1 MGLAAAAAV
10 VMTTFAPRLAHACS
24 RPSDCPSEP
33 RAILIGD
40 PARRP
45 TNTCV
50 VVDYGLLGL
59 AFEAHREA
67 IEGGLAYVAADGT
80 RVALVPTEWHRYFCP
95 STELLPDTDYTL
107 VGPAYAGCTVD
118 GETSLASFHTASTP
132 DVAAPSTP
140 GPIDDVSCAVVRCD
154 SSACCGPYTVTTYR
168 SEWAASTDDLGAV
181 AYVFGGEVRFGET
194 HDWYAGGGGYGPM
207 FGFAGAAQGLVPHA
221 VRAIDGSGNTSA
233 PAVEGRECVVVEDD
247 AAVDPDAGPAIDAAI
262 APRGDAGAPDMDA
275 GPASSGGG
283 CSATHARSSSLAT
296 FVGAALVF
304 ALRRRARRARPIVIS
319 LGGRGPSPSRRRCS
333 ACGAA
338 RRSPGASCGPT
349 RWPCSRPRR
358 AASAC
363 PAAGGARR

>member
-10 VMTTFAPRLAHACS
+10 VTTTLAPRVAQACS
-24 RPSDCPSEP
+24 RPSDCPYGP

-40 PARRP
+40 PALRP

-50 VVDYGLLGL
+50 VVDYGLRGF

-80 RVALVPTEWHRYFCP
+80 RVPLVPTEWHRYFCP
-95 STELLPDTDYTL
+95 STELEPDTDYTL

-118 GETSLASFHTASTP
+118 GEMSLASFHTASAP
-132 DVAAPSTP
+132 DVAAPSPP

-194 HDWYAGGGGYGPM
+194 HEWYAGGGGGHGPM
-207 FGFAGAAQGLVPHA
+207 FGFAGTAEGVVPHA

-233 PAVEGRECVVVEDD
+233 PAIEGRECVVVEDD
-247 AAVDPDAGPAIDAAI
+247 AAVDPDAGPATDAAI
-262 APRGDAGAPDMDA
+262 ALREDAGTPGMDA

-283 CSATHARSSSLAT
+283 CSATHARSSSLLT
-296 FVGAALVF
+296 FVGAALAF
-304 ALRRRARRARPIVIS
+304 ALRRRACR
-319 LGGRGPSPSRRRCS
+319 
-333 ACGAA
+333 A
-338 RRSPGASCGPT
+338 RRS
-349 RWPCSRPRR
+349 
-358 AASAC
+358 
-363 PAAGGARR
+363 